1 MNAVVEVKDLSVR
14 FATDHGEVAAVDQ
27 ASFDVREGEIL
38 GLVGESGSGKS
49 VTATAIL
56 RLIRKPGRLAHGSIM
71 LGGRDL
77 CQLREDELQHI
88 RGTEIAMISQ
98 TPRTALNPLIT
109 VGQHVARLFALH
121 AGLSK
126 AESRRRAIDMLALV
140 GIPEPARRARQYAH
154 QFSGGMCQRVMIAM
168 ALATSPR
175 LLIADEPTTG
185 LDVSTAARIL
195 DLLRELGPRTGA
207 SILLITHDLG
217 VVASTCQRVAVMHA
231 GQIVEVAPVRSLFHH
246 PAHPYTRALVRSI
259 PRIDREIT
267 MEPIPG
273 AVPSLLNV
281 PAGCRYAGRCPWVED
296 RCRRLKPVLRSVAPR
311 HSVACFAVEDGR
323 VAAV

>member
-1 MNAVVEVKDLSVR
+1 MNAVVEVRDVSVG
-14 FATDHGEVAAVDQ
+14 FATDFGEVEAVDG
-27 ASFDVREGEIL
+27 ASFEVREGEIL

-56 RLIRKPGRLAHGSIM
+56 RLIRKPGHLTGGSIM

-77 CQLREDELQHI
+77 ARLGEEELQKV

-109 VGQHVARLFALH
+109 VGQQVARLFVLH
-121 AGLSK
+121 AGFSPS
-126 AESRRRAIDMLALV
+126 AARQRAIEMLTLV
-140 GIPEPARRARQYAH
+140 GIPEPERRARQYAH

-195 DLLRELGPRTGA
+195 DLLRELGSKTGA

-217 VVASTCQRVAVMHA
+217 VVATTCHRVAVMHA
-231 GQIVEVAPVRSLFHH
+231 GQIVEVAPVRALFAH

-259 PRIDREIT
+259 PRIDREIA

-273 AVPSLLNV
+273 AVPSLLNA
-281 PAGCRYAGRCPWVED
+281 PAGCRYADRCPWVED
-296 RCRRLKPVLRSVAPR
+296 RCRRVKPGLTEIAPD
-311 HSVACFAVEDGR
+311 HFVACFAVEDGR
-323 VAAV
+323 AAPG

>member
-1 MNAVVEVKDLSVR
+1 MNPVIAVKDVSVG
-14 FATDHGEVAAVDQ
+14 FATDFGEVEAVDGV
-27 ASFDVREGEIL
+27 SFEVREGEIL

-56 RLIRKPGRLAHGSIM
+56 RLIRKPGRLTHGSIV

-77 CQLREDELQHI
+77 ALLGEEELRKI

-109 VGQHVARLFALH
+109 VGQQVARLFILH
-121 AGLSK
+121 GGLSK
-126 AESRRRAIDMLALV
+126 TAARRRAIEMLTLV
-140 GIPEPARRARQYAH
+140 GIPEPERRARQYAH

-195 DLLRELGPRTGA
+195 DLLRDLGARTGA

-217 VVASTCQRVAVMHA
+217 VVATTCQRVAVMHA
-231 GQIVEVAPVRSLFHH
+231 GQVVEVAPVRALFRH
-246 PAHPYTRALVRSI
+246 PAHPYTRALVHSI
-259 PRIDREIT
+259 PRIDREIV

-281 PAGCRYAGRCPWVED
+281 APGCRYAGRCPWVEE
-296 RCRRLKPVLRSVAPR
+296 RCRRIKPGMTEVAPE
-311 HSVACFAVEDGR
+311 HFVACFAVEDGR
-323 VAAV
+323 APPV

>member
-1 MNAVVEVKDLSVR
+1 MTAVVVVKDVSVC
-14 FATDHGEVAAVDQ
+14 FATDFGEVEAVDG
-27 ASFDVREGEIL
+27 ASFEVRESEIL

-56 RLIRKPGRLAHGSIM
+56 RLIRRPGRLTGGSIV
-71 LGGRDL
+71 LDGRDL
-77 CQLREDELQHI
+77 ARLGEGELQTV
-88 RGTEIAMISQ
+88 RGTEMTMISQ

-109 VGQHVARLFALH
+109 VGEQVARLFVLH

-126 AESRRRAIDMLALV
+126 TEARRRAIEMLAMV
-140 GIPEPARRARQYAH
+140 GIPEPERRARQYAH

-195 DLLRELGPRTGA
+195 DLLRDLGRKTGA

-217 VVASTCQRVAVMHA
+217 VVATTCHRVAVMHA
-231 GQIVEVAPVRSLFHH
+231 GQVVEIAPVHALFAH

-259 PRIDREIT
+259 PRIDREVA
-267 MEPIPG
+267 MEQIPR
-273 AVPSLLNV
+273 AVPS
-281 PAGCRYAGRCPWVED
+281 
-296 RCRRLKPVLRSVAPR
+296 
-311 HSVACFAVEDGR
+311 
-323 VAAV
+323 